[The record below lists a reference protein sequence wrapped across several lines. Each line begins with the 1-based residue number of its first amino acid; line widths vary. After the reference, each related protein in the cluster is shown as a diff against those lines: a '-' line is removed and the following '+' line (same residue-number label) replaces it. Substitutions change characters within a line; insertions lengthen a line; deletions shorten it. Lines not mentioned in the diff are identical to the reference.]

1 MLKRL
6 CLSGEMKDGRSADVR
21 FLLSDTFYVG
31 FGSLII
37 PGEKTYSEY
46 VAWPLFDLEEVKNP
60 SFWDEQVKTLAERVF
75 GSTAPNIVPLY
86 FVICDCKKRE
96 IRNMFVTAW
105 HNMFPGSAFALDR
118 WEVLEK

>member
-6 CLSGEMKDGRSADVR
+6 CLSGEMKDGRRADVR
-21 FLLSDTFYVG
+21 FLLSDTYYTG

-37 PGEKTYSEY
+37 PGEKTYSEC
-46 VAWPLFDLEEVKNP
+46 VDLPLFDLEEVKNP
-60 SFWDEQVKTLAERVF
+60 SFWDERVEMLAERVF
-75 GSTAPNIVPLY
+75 YYAARNTVPLW

-96 IRNMFVTAW
+96 LRNMFVTRW
-105 HNMFPGSAFALDR
+105 HDMFPGSAFALDK

>member
-6 CLSGEMKDGRSADVR
+6 CLSSEMKDGRRVDVR
-21 FLLSDTFYVG
+21 FLLSDTYYVG
-31 FGSLII
+31 FGSLIT

-46 VAWPLFDLEEVKNP
+46 VAWPLFDLEEVKDP
-60 SFWDEQVKTLAERVF
+60 SFWDKEVEELSGRVF
-75 GSTAPNIVPLY
+75 GYAAPNIVPLW

-96 IRNMFVTAW
+96 LRNMLVTHW
-105 HNMFPGSAFALDR
+105 HDMFPGSAFALDK

>member
-6 CLSGEMKDGRSADVR
+6 CLSGEMKDGRRADVR
-21 FLLSDTFYVG
+21 FLLSDTYYVG

-37 PGEKTYSEY
+37 PGEKTYSWC
-46 VAWPLFDLEEVKNP
+46 VDFLLFDLEEVKNP
-60 SFWDEQVKTLAERVF
+60 SFWDERVEELAERVF
-75 GSTAPNIVPLY
+75 YNAAPNIAPLW
-86 FVICDCKKRE
+86 FMICDCKKRE

-105 HNMFPGSAFALDR
+105 HNMFPGSAFALDK

>member
-1 MLKRL
+1 MIKRL
-6 CLSGEMKDGRSADVR
+6 CLSGEMKDGRRADVR
-21 FLLSDTFYVG
+21 FLLSDTYYVG

-60 SFWDEQVKTLAERVF
+60 SFWDKQVEELAGRVF
-75 GSTAPNIVPLY
+75 GYAAPNIVPLW

-96 IRNMFVTAW
+96 ILNMFVTRW
-105 HNMFPGSAFALDR
+105 HDMFPGSAFALDR